1 MRKSFDFK
9 PRHDPVV
16 DMGSLAR
23 EISDLAATS
32 SAPSD
37 YGPPEVRADTS
48 FKQILSFG
56 ELPTREI
63 DELLSRVE
71 AELAELKNDAQAV
84 RDLYTKHTSRIA
96 ADIQR
101 LQEEVRLSMQTMKTL
116 RQQCAELDKL
126 DLPALPPK
134 ETSE

>member
-23 EISDLAATS
+23 EISDLAANS

-37 YGPPEVRADTS
+37 YGPPEVRADTT
-48 FKQILSFG
+48 FKQVLSFG

-63 DELLSRVE
+63 DDLLARLK
-71 AELAELKNDAQAV
+71 AEMAEFESDAQAV
-84 RDLYTKHTSRIA
+84 RDLYQKHTSRIVA
-96 ADIQR
+96 GMQR
-101 LQEEVRLSMQTMKTL
+101 LQDEVRLSMDTMKTL
-116 RQQCAELDKL
+116 RDQLNKPT
-126 DLPALPPK
+126 DLPALPLK
-134 ETSE
+134 GNDE